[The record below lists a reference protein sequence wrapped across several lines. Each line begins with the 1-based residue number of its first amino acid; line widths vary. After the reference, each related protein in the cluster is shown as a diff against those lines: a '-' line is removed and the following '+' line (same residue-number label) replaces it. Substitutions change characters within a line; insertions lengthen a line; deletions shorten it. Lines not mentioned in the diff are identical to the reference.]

1 MGEES
6 EEALPTFQHQIKK
19 YGGKQRIRREERQTL
34 SLVHPPLPELR
45 VMTLLRE
52 QFRAQVLPAYAQMS
66 LFLRKSLWKVARVGF
81 SQQK

>member
-6 EEALPTFQHQIKK
+6 EEALPTFQYQIKK
-19 YGGKQRIRREERQTL
+19 YGGKQRIRREERRTL
-34 SLVHPPLPELR
+34 SLVHPPLSELR

-52 QFRAQVLPAYAQMS
+52 QFRAQVLPSYAQMS
-66 LFLRKSLWKVARVGF
+66 LFLHTSLWKVARVGF

>member
-6 EEALPTFQHQIKK
+6 EGALPTFQHQIKK
-19 YGGKQRIRREERQTL
+19 YGGKQRIGRDERQTL
-34 SLVHPPLPELR
+34 SLVHPPLPELG

-52 QFRAQVLPAYAQMS
+52 QSRAQVLLSYAQMS
-66 LFLRKSLWKVARVGF
+66 LLLHTSLWKVARVGL